1 MNERNHLG
9 WIGGTALVVA
19 VGAGIWLGSQGLR
32 HFDPAVTGYAIGTLI
47 AAFAVGYRFVTWA
60 QRPPSRMYFRRG
72 LELLLRRGE
81 ASAARH
87 VAQTSQSAVSR
98 VSQPAERSQVEGL
111 QNLPRPAGLETGD
124 TADLEVR
131 GTTPPA
137 AATLRHGAGTLGHA
151 LATKIVSQNFI
162 RRRSPLRWVMHLCLS
177 GGCTLAF
184 AITFPLVFGWVHFES
199 LPENA
204 EIYRVKALGFAVDQF
219 SVHSAKA
226 FVMFNLLNF
235 SAVIVLVGLVLAT
248 WRRFTDAGERATQ
261 TFLEDILPLILIFVV
276 TVTGLALTVSYHFLA
291 GRGHALWA
299 VVHLV
304 SVVAL
309 LLYIPFGK
317 LFHIFQRTCSLA
329 VSLYKK
335 AGEHGARAHCR
346 ACGADFASRMH
357 VEDLKVV
364 LDQLGFDY
372 RFATPRGQ
380 IHYQD
385 ICPACR
391 RRLMALNQGR
401 SVGR

>member
-1 MNERNHLG
+1 MSERNNFGLLG
-9 WIGGTALVVA
+9 GAALVVA

-81 ASAARH
+81 ASAARP

-98 VSQPAERSQVEGL
+98 VSQPAERPHFPASL
-111 QNLPRPAGLETGD
+111 AFPHPAGLETGD
-124 TADLEVR
+124 TADLEVC
-131 GTTPPA
+131 GTARPA
-137 AATLRHGAGTLGHA
+137 APRPHGVGTLGHA
-151 LATKIVSQNFI
+151 LATKIVTQNFI

-177 GGCTLAF
+177 GGSTLAF

-199 LPENA
+199 LPDNA
-204 EIYRVKALGFAVDQF
+204 EIYRVKALGLAVDQF

-226 FVMFNLLNF
+226 FVLFNLLNF
-235 SAVIVLVGLVLAT
+235 SAIIVLVGLVLAA

-299 VVHLV
+299 VVHMV

-346 ACGADFASRMH
+346 ACGGDFASQMH
-357 VEDLKVV
+357 VDDLKVV